1 MMLTPDGPKVIDWS
15 NAEDGPPGLDW
26 GMSAVILAQV
36 AVGGEVYAELA
47 RETLVAMLDGN
58 ADRVTEEGLAEA
70 RVRRAANPTMSAHE
84 VQLLGNSAEL
94 IRALLP

>member
-1 MMLTPDGPKVIDWS
+1 MLTPDGPKVIDWS

-58 ADRVTEEGLAEA
+58 ADRVTEKGLAEA
-70 RVRRAANPTMSAHE
+70 RVRRAAKPTMSAHE
-84 VQLLGNSAEL
+84 VQLLGNAAEL
-94 IRALLP
+94 IRALLH